1 MLCLSFSS
9 QSACLPPSPSLSARR
24 RSVGAERS
32 RLVKRLPDDR
42 KIRGI
47 LLLTGC
53 CVCAFFFSL
62 PPFLLFLF
70 FLFFCSKCFLSVC
83 FQSSCLGSTISAASP
98 RAQTHA
104 HTRRKT
110 MRARAC
116 VRACALI
123 GDRSD
128 FVFSDWWQWW
138 GGGGRGAIHSQRR
151 LPLR

>member
-1 MLCLSFSS
+1 MLCLSFRS

-53 CVCAFFFSL
+53 CVCAIFFSPFLCFFFFFFS
-62 PPFLLFLF
+62 
-70 FLFFCSKCFLSVC
+70 CSKCFLSVC
-83 FQSSCLGSTISAASP
+83 FQSSCLGSAISAASP

-104 HTRRKT
+104 GENARRPYVHV
-110 MRARAC
+110 RGC
-116 VRACALI
+116 VLI
-123 GDRSD
+123 GDGSD
-128 FVFSDWWQWW
+128 FVFSDWWQWG

>member
-9 QSACLPPSPSLSARR
+9 QSAFLPPSLSLSARR

-53 CVCAFFFSL
+53 CVCAFFFL
-62 PPFLLFLF
+62 PSSVSSF
-70 FLFFCSKCFLSVC
+70 FFFCSKCFLSVC

-110 MRARAC
+110 HGDD
-116 VRACALI
+116 ACALI

-138 GGGGRGAIHSQRR
+138 GGEEEPFTHKDVFPSANYRDR
-151 LPLR
+151 L